1 MATKFAGN
9 GLSRTAMIFKMA
21 TLGGVKLT
29 PTLLNK
35 IKDVNP
41 RQLERV
47 YDEVVRMGDKGN
59 ALFALKLIL
68 K

>member
-1 MATKFAGN
+1 MVF
-9 GLSRTAMIFKMA
+9 RIA
-21 TLGGVKLT
+21 TLGGVKLSV
-29 PTLLNK
+29 PQLNR
-35 IKDVNP
+35 IKDLNP

-47 YDEVVRMGDKGN
+47 YEEVVRLGDKAS